1 MTLEVSIVPGEDG
14 WFVVEVPA
22 LPGCVSQGKT
32 REEAI
37 LNIQEAIE
45 GWLIVEQSKHASDP
59 HAEIIRIA
67 V

>member
-1 MTLEVSIVPGEDG
+1 MTLEVSITSGEDG
-14 WFVVEVPA
+14 WIVVEVPA

-37 LNIQEAIE
+37 TNIQEAIE
-45 GWLIVEQSKHASDP
+45 GWLLVEQSKHSVDP
-59 HAEIIRIA
+59 QAEVIKVA